1 MSLGHGA
8 SIVRDGLV
16 LHLDAANPKSYPGS
30 GTTWYDISG
39 NEYHAALTGTYEYAS
54 DNSFLFNSGAQLDGD
69 GRATVDF
76 GASSVATAV
85 TVECIFKINRF
96 RYFETSGNMGPQLF
110 SSGRTTGNYDRSY
123 YIYKNGIPAQ
133 TEATDA
139 GYAWYDVNDADGGPA
154 NIFNVN
160 EYCHGCVTVP
170 NPGNITFYHNGA
182 VVGTDTTTED
192 NFRIS
197 SDWSISNQ
205 PPGFDFGVD
214 SNFYVCRVYNR
225 ILTED
230 EVKQNF
236 EASRYR
242 FGI

>member
-160 EYCHGCVTVP
+160 EYC
-170 NPGNITFYHNGA
+170 
-182 VVGTDTTTED
+182 
-192 NFRIS
+192 
-197 SDWSISNQ
+197 Q